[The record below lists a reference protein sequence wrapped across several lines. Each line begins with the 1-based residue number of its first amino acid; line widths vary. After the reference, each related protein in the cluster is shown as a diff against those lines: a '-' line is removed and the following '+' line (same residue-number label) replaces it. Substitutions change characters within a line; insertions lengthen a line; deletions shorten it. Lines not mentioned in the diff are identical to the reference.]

1 MSVRKSLST
10 FAMAGVLA
18 LSIAP
23 AALAQCPGN
32 GIMTDRGCSA
42 APSSAERPVLEGQ
55 VAAVDHESGRLIL
68 ETEKGFVALQA
79 SPAEVD
85 GLEVGDVVTVS
96 LLDED
101 ERE

>member
-1 MSVRKSLST
+1 MAV
-10 FAMAGVLA
+10 AGVLG

-23 AALAQCPGN
+23 AALADCQGN
-32 GIMTDRGCSA
+32 GITMTEHRQSA
-42 APSSAERPVLEGQ
+42 APSVAKQPVLEGQ

-85 GLEVGDVVTVS
+85 ELNIGDVVTVA
-96 LLDED
+96 LIDDD
-101 ERE
+101 ERK